1 MKNTILMILMLI
13 CLSAHAQQSVW
24 FKGKVTNS
32 ADGEGISDATLTI
45 SGIDQQTS
53 TKAGGTFEMKL
64 PMANYRVKISHYGF
78 ATLDTTIQLRNSSFS
93 FVLLP
98 SVQQLKE
105 VVINTG
111 YQKVSVEKLTG
122 AYQYISSEV
131 LEEQVGYSILSRLEA
146 VANSISIDRESF
158 DRERIN
164 VRGLS
169 TINGPKDVLV
179 VLDNFPYEGGL
190 DNINPNDVESIS
202 ILKDAAATSIWGSR
216 AGNGVIVITT
226 KKGKYNQ
233 PLSITGSYSAILKQ
247 RPDLY
252 ALPQMNSSDYIDAEL
267 LLFAAGRY
275 QADFNS
281 PSKPA
286 LTPIVDL
293 MYSNLSA
300 AEKNAQISAWR
311 NQDVRDDFNT
321 SMYQN
326 GHAAQYFLNLKAGGE
341 RYGWS
346 LSAGYDQL
354 NSVLHVKNDRA
365 NLRYG
370 LHMDIIKNLKLSL
383 GFSLA
388 STQVKS
394 GKSGYGSITAVGG
407 TLYPYASFVDDNG
420 NALAIP
426 KGYRSTYLNTLTATG
441 LLDWKY
447 YPLTNDLSQRSSSKR
462 DDMDINTGLSYSSGG
477 FSSNLLSRFERQW
490 GSSNQRY
497 DIDSYYTR
505 NLINSFAQVNGN
517 TLTYKVPLGAIDDRG
532 ASTLQAID
540 LRGQFGY
547 QKRIAKHAI
556 HIMTGFERRALVS
569 TNENHRNYGYD
580 EELMSST
587 QVDYINGFPNYVT
600 GSSSYIN
607 YVQGQGSSNTRYVS
621 AYGNLGYDFQEK
633 YLLYA
638 SARRDAANLF
648 GVNTNNKWRP
658 LWSAGLAWHISKE
671 SFYRLEKLEYLKLR
685 LTYGHSGNADQTQTG
700 VTTMMYG
707 GVSPY
712 TQTPYGN
719 IDKIANPE
727 LRWEKVTTTNL
738 GLDFRAFKGR
748 LSGSIDYYMKRG
760 SDLFGLYPVDY
771 TAGVGNYV
779 VRNVAAMVGKGI
791 DLQLN
796 SVNVAGAF
804 SWETQLNLS
813 KNDNKVTDYYYE
825 PSNAYEYVRGNTATV
840 SGIVGRPVY
849 SINSFKSF
857 GLDGNGDP
865 LGMLNGV
872 QSKDYLNI
880 TQKGTTLGELVFHG
894 AALPTFFGNVQ
905 QRFAYKG
912 FGLQMSLSFKAGY
925 YFRRNSINYASLIN
939 AGVGHRDFGLR
950 WQKPGD
956 EKSTN
961 IPAFIYPNN
970 ESRDVFYN
978 GQSSLVERG
987 DHIRLQ
993 YLNLNYNLPKR
1004 ILGTAVKQA
1013 NIYVN
1018 VANLG
1023 ILWRA
1028 NEQGIDPEYSGN
1040 TSLPIEKT
1048 LAFGC
1053 KLSF

>member
-1 MKNTILMILMLI
+1 MLA
-13 CLSAHAQQSVW
+13 CVSANAQQSTW
-24 FKGKVTNS
+24 FKGTVSNR
-32 ADGEGISDATLTI
+32 ADGKGISEATLTI
-45 SGIDQQTS
+45 GGNQKTS
-53 TKAGGTFEMKL
+53 TKAGGLFKIRL
-64 PMANYRVKISHYGF
+64 PMASYRVKISHYGY
-78 ATLDTTIQLRNSSFS
+78 ATLDTTIQLNNSSFA
-93 FVLLP
+93 FVLQA
-98 SVQQLKE
+98 SVHQLKE

-111 YQKVSVEKLTG
+111 YQNVSVEKLTG
-122 AYQYISSEV
+122 AYQQISSQV

-158 DRERIN
+158 DRGRIN
-164 VRGLS
+164 IRGVS
-169 TINGPKDVLV
+169 TINGPKDALV
-179 VLDNFPYEGGL
+179 VVDNFPYDGDL

-233 PLSITGSYSAILKQ
+233 PLSIIGSYSAILKQ
-247 RPDLY
+247 KPDLY

-286 LTPIVDL
+286 LTPVIDL
-293 MYSNLSA
+293 MYGNLSQ
-300 AEKNAQISAWR
+300 AEKSAQIAAWR
-311 NQDVRDDFNT
+311 NHDVRDDF
-321 SMYQN
+321 SQHLYQN
-326 GHAAQYFLNLKAGGE
+326 GGSAQYFLNVKAGGE

-346 LSAGYDQL
+346 LSAGYDQMS
-354 NSVLHVKNDRA
+354 SVLHAKTDRV

-370 LHMDIIKNLKLSL
+370 LHLDIVKNLKLNL
-383 GFSLA
+383 GFSLS
-388 STQVKS
+388 STKGKS
-394 GKSGYGSITAVGG
+394 GNSGYGSVTAVGG
-407 TLYPYASFVDDNG
+407 TLYPYASFADGDG
-420 NALAIP
+420 KALAIP
-426 KGYRSTYLNTLTATG
+426 KGYRSSYLHTLSATG
-441 LLDWKY
+441 LLDWEY

-477 FSSNLLSRFERQW
+477 LSANLLGRFERQW
-490 GSSNQRY
+490 GSNNQRY
-497 DIDSYYTR
+497 GLDSYYTR
-505 NLINSFAQVNGN
+505 NLINSFAQPNGSA
-517 TLTYKVPLGAIDDRG
+517 LVYKVPLGAIDDRG
-532 ASTLQAID
+532 LSTLQAID
-540 LRGQFGY
+540 WRGQLAY
-547 QKRIAKHAI
+547 QKKIAKQGFN
-556 HIMTGFERRALVS
+556 IMLGVERRELVNNS
-569 TNENHRNYGYD
+569 ENHRNYGYD
-580 EELMSST
+580 ELLMSST
-587 QVDYINGFPNYVT
+587 QVDYVNGFPNYIT

-607 YVQGQGSSNTRYVS
+607 YVQGQGKTNTRYVS
-621 AYGNLGYDFQEK
+621 AYGNLGYDYQEK
-633 YLLYA
+633 YLLYL

-671 SFYRLEKLEYLKLR
+671 SFYHVEKLGYLKLR

-700 VTTMMYG
+700 VTTMIYG

-727 LRWEKVTTTNL
+727 LRWEKVSTTNL
-738 GLDFRAFKGR
+738 GLDFRAFKNR
-748 LSGSIDYYMKRG
+748 LSGSVDYYIKQG
-760 SDLFGLYPVDY
+760 SDLFGIYPVDY

-779 VRNVAAMVGKGI
+779 LRNVATMVGKGI

-796 SVNVAGAF
+796 SVNIDGAF
-804 SWETQLNLS
+804 RWETQLNVS
-813 KNDNKVTDYYYE
+813 KHNDKVTDYYYE

-849 SINSFKSF
+849 TVNSFKSF

-865 LGMLNGV
+865 IGLLNGV
-872 QSKDYLNI
+872 QSKDYGNI
-880 TQKGTTLGELVFHG
+880 TQKGTTLSELVFHG

-912 FGLQMSLSFKAGY
+912 FGLQLSFSFKAGY
-925 YFRRNSINYASLIN
+925 YFRRTSINYASLIN
-939 AGVGHRDFGLR
+939 AGLGHSDFGLR

-956 EKSTN
+956 EQSTN
-961 IPAFIYPNN
+961 IPAFSYPNN

-978 GQSSLVERG
+978 AQSSLVERG

-993 YLNLNYNLPKR
+993 YLNLNYNLPKK

-1018 VANLG
+1018 LANLG
-1023 ILWRA
+1023 IVWRA
-1028 NEQGIDPEYSGN
+1028 NDKGIDPEYSGD

-1053 KLSF
+1053 KLTF